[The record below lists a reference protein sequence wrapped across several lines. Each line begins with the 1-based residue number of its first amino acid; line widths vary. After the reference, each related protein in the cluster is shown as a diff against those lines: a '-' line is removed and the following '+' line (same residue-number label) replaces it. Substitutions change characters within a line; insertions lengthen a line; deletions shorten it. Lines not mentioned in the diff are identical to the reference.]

1 MLREQSS
8 ELELVIDVNGLV
20 QCPCGQHIKPKRNKN
35 GANYAKKFKTLSPMN
50 ELILD
55 QFAYSDWR
63 DKPVT
68 KKVYRNYFLNHLLE
82 TRGKEYSIDA
92 FNARWAELVGM
103 GFIDKV
109 DQGNKSSPL
118 MTTKSPEYLINWD
131 FYKAF
136 RKRLGLYT

>member
-1 MLREQSS
+1 MLREHKQVIKVS
-8 ELELVIDVNGLV
+8 EDIDGIIV
-20 QCPCGQHIKPKRNKN
+20 CPCGQQLKHIRNKN

-68 KKVYRNYFLNHLLE
+68 KKVYRNYFLNYLLE
-82 TRGKEYSIDA
+82 TRGKEYSADA

-118 MTTKSPEYLINWD
+118 MTTKSPEYQINWD